1 MQDFL
6 TALGLVLVIEGLL
19 YAAAPE
25 FMLRMVEE
33 LRRMPQ
39 SALRIVSLIAAAGG
53 LLLGWAVRQ

>member
-1 MQDFL
+1 VQDFL

-19 YAAAPE
+19 YAAAPD

-39 SALRIVSLIAAAGG
+39 GALRLVSLFVAALG
-53 LLLGWAVRQ
+53 LLIVWAVRR